1 MADHM
6 AVQVT
11 MYLTEGDSW
20 HHRSLH
26 LEILKYLREENVA
39 GAAVFQFGHSSIWPG
54 DTLGVSAGAAN
65 NLGFSWGGAIPP
77 QKRGKKDE
85 VFAAPVSIEVQHS

>member
-39 GAAVFQFGHSSIWPG
+39 GAAVRDLRGSRVNRVP
-54 DTLGVSAGAAN
+54 LEYRVSLSRTGRQVESV
-65 NLGFSWGGAIPP
+65 NLQISRTFLRPMRQAI
-77 QKRGKKDE
+77 KDRLK
-85 VFAAPVSIEVQHS
+85 

>member
-39 GAAVFQFGHSSIWPG
+39 GAAVFQFGNSSIWPG
-54 DTLGVSAGAAN
+54 DTLGVSAGSAN
-65 NLGFSWGGAIPP
+65 NLVLSWGSAIPS
-77 QKRGKKDE
+77 QNGGKQSE
-85 VFAAPVSIEVQHS
+85 IFAAPVSIELH